1 MILSV
6 VFPGGLIGHDNQAN
20 AAPVAVQSKQLRDLA
35 CKRQQQKEE
44 EEKKKEVMMKIREK
58 VKERRGGR
66 QL

>member
-6 VFPGGLIGHDNQAN
+6 VLPGGLIGHDNQAN

-44 EEKKKEVMMKIREK
+44 KKEEKKEVMKIREK